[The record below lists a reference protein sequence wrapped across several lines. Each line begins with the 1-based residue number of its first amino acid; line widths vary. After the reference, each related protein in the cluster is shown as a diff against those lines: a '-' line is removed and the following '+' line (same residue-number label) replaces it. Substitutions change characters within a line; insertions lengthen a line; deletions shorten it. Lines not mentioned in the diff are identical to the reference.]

1 MRTLMHQSVVALLTL
16 AGWGWPRSDGRAQA
30 GLKMTTADMTNAVNK
45 TVTADGLS
53 QKAQNVS
60 LGGQAIGSQPGKYGV
75 MFLNAPIYKV
85 YVDRLENNVDVMLST
100 LNDAYP
106 LRKELIDQLIGI
118 ASSLTYEY
126 HMAVGTQTGQPK
138 SMSPGAREKFMK
150 SITESFTLGF
160 YTDYFMSLND
170 DYRVLFFSSD
180 LQRAATASGEMFIV
194 QYNPNT
200 MYMAPAGSDPSRGKD
215 RIRDTAKDCVA
226 YVLNKIKQTETLG
239 TTGKPS
245 GGALPNSDQVSKL
258 FNQFNQIR
266 GGYYWKQT
274 KPGSSIAFYLK
285 QLPGATLASDV
296 VSNDGTGD
304 RYVDKVAIENGLL
317 PFPAPSLLNMAKNI
331 GNGFDGIGLVTVPDP
346 SKIVI
351 PTNGSSGNDSSK
363 DKKNNDPPAPPVV
376 IH

>member
-1 MRTLMHQSVVALLTL
+1 MYQSVTVLITL
-16 AGWGWPRSDGRAQA
+16 VVWGWSGGIGWAQA

-45 TVTADGLS
+45 TVTADGVG
-53 QKAQNVS
+53 QKTQNVT
-60 LGGQAIGSQPGKYGV
+60 LGGQSISGPAGKYGM

-85 YVDRLENNVDVMLST
+85 YVERLEDNVDVMLAT
-100 LNDAYP
+100 LNDTYP
-106 LRKELIDQLIGI
+106 LRKELIDQLLGI
-118 ASSLTYEY
+118 AGSLTYEY
-126 HMAVGTQTGQPK
+126 HLAVGTQTGQPK

-150 SITESFTLGF
+150 SITESLTLGF
-160 YTDYFMSLND
+160 YTDYFMALND
-170 DYRVLFFSSD
+170 DNRILFFSSD
-180 LQRAATASGEMFIV
+180 LQKAATASGEMFIV

-200 MYMAPAGSDPSRGKD
+200 MYMAPAGSDASRGKD

-226 YVLNKIKQTETLG
+226 FVLSKIKQTETLG

-245 GGALPNSDQVSKL
+245 GGAVPNSDQVSNLFNL
-258 FNQFNQIR
+258 FNQIKS
-266 GGYYWKQT
+266 GYYWQQT

-285 QLPGATLASDV
+285 QVPGATLASDV
-296 VSNDGTGD
+296 TSNDGTGD
-304 RYVDKVAIENGLL
+304 RYVDGFAIENGLS

-346 SKIVI
+346 SKISI
-351 PTNGSSGNDSSK
+351 PIGGSSGTDSSK

>member
-1 MRTLMHQSVVALLTL
+1 MQQSVTVLMTL
-16 AGWGWPRSDGRAQA
+16 VVWGGAGSDGRAQT

-45 TVTADGLS
+45 TITADGLS
-53 QKAQNVS
+53 QKTQNVS
-60 LGGQAIGSQPGKYGV
+60 LNGQALSSQPGKYGM

-85 YVDRLENNVDVMLST
+85 YVERLEDNVDVMLST
-100 LNDAYP
+100 LNETYP
-106 LRKELIDQLIGI
+106 LRKELIDQLISI

-126 HMAVGTQTGQPK
+126 HVAVGTQTGQPK
-138 SMSPGAREKFMK
+138 SMSSGAREKFMK
-150 SITESFTLGF
+150 SITESFTLDF
-160 YTDYFMSLND
+160 YVDYFMSLND

-180 LQRAATASGEMFIV
+180 LQKAATASGELFIV
-194 QYNPNT
+194 QYNSNT

-226 YVLNKIKQTETLG
+226 FVLAKIKQTETLG

-245 GGALPNSDQVSKL
+245 GGAGPSSDQVSKL
-258 FNQFNQIR
+258 FNQFNQIK

-285 QLPGATLASDV
+285 QVPGATLASDV
-296 VSNDGTGD
+296 ISNDGAGD
-304 RYVDKVAIENGLL
+304 RYVDDFAIKNGVL
-317 PFPAPSLLNMAKNI
+317 PFPAPSLLNMAKNS
-331 GNGFDGIGLVTVPDP
+331 GNGFDSVGLVTVPDP

-351 PTNGSSGNDSSK
+351 PTNGSSGSDSSK